1 MTPTKNYAGKGAA
14 RHEARLK
21 ALRKGGP
28 MGEPNNALN
37 AYMGRPDRIRS
48 VLEYYIG
55 EKLPEDWSMEK
66 EDSFYTIRNSK
77 GKLSFRQRDGI
88 KRIRGTGWSLY

>member
-1 MTPTKNYAGKGAA
+1 MIPTKNYAGKGAA
-14 RHEARLK
+14 CQEARLK

-55 EKLPEDWSMEK
+55 EKLPEDWSTK
-66 EDSFYTIRNSK
+66 VSCAFRCSK
-77 GKLSFRQRDGI
+77 VK
-88 KRIRGTGWSLY
+88 